1 MLESIA
7 RSFGY
12 YWGAK
17 NGVRVNTISQSPTM
31 TTAGSGVSGFDA
43 FFDFADKLSPLG
55 NADAESCADFCLA
68 MFSDYTRKITM
79 QNLFHDGGFSSV
91 GMTESFIESLGES
104 SES

>member
-1 MLESIA
+1 MAFSEYNFSK
-7 RSFGY
+7 S
-12 YWGAK
+12 
-17 NGVRVNTISQSPTM
+17 TM

-79 QNLFHDGGFSSV
+79 QICFMMVD
-91 GMTESFIESLGES
+91 SLL
-104 SES
+104 

>member
-1 MLESIA
+1 
-7 RSFGY
+7 
-12 YWGAK
+12 
-17 NGVRVNTISQSPTM
+17 M

-55 NADAESCADFCLA
+55 NADAESCCRLLLG
-68 MFSDYTRKITM
+68 YVLRLPRKITM

-104 SES
+104 SDS